1 VARVRIGQWGVVP
14 GFNLPGDTL
23 RDALREA
30 LREALDPRAR
40 QTRVTEMPSV
50 GA

>member
-1 VARVRIGQWGVVP
+1 VVP

-30 LREALDPRAR
+30 LREALRDALDPRAR

>member
-1 VARVRIGQWGVVP
+1 VVP

-30 LREALDPRAR
+30 LREALPDALDPRAR

>member
-1 VARVRIGQWGVVP
+1 MVP

-30 LREALDPRAR
+30 LRKALREALRDALDPRAR

>member
-1 VARVRIGQWGVVP
+1 VVP

-30 LREALDPRAR
+30 LRKALREALRDALDPRAR